1 MKTILKILVLFLSCQ
16 LCFCQVLTRKTV
28 HGRIVN
34 DSVAIE
40 NGLVFNLNTKTGAVI
55 DKTGFFSVLGMVK
68 DTLVFSSLGF
78 KSKKVVL
85 SQADINSS
93 FISIKLDAIARQL
106 LAVVIYAKNGPHPQ
120 FGNTQKIVDT
130 QYYDDDKSSPNN
142 FLMMPTGT
150 GDPNA
155 MDCIRVYK
163 MIFKNLFKNNPN
175 KPDLITEDGFTTVAL
190 QNINYSFFTD
200 KLKLKDDQVGLFL
213 MFCEN
218 DPKSVTFVNTSSQ
231 EFEIMDFL
239 ITKNN
244 EFKNIATF
252 EK

>member
-1 MKTILKILVLFLSCQ
+1 MKTVLGILVLFLGCQ
-16 LCFCQVLTRKTV
+16 LCFGQVLTPKTV
-28 HGRIVN
+28 YGKVVN

-40 NGLVFNLNTKTGAVI
+40 NGLVFNVNAKTGVLI
-55 DKTGFFSVLGMVK
+55 DNKGFFSILAKVK

-78 KSKKVVL
+78 KTKKVVL

-93 FISIKLDAIARQL
+93 FFRIKLNAVANQL
-106 LAVVIYAKNGPHPQ
+106 LAVVVYAKNGPHPE

-130 QYYDDDKSSPNN
+130 QYYDDKQSSPDNI
-142 FLMMPTGT
+142 LMMPTGT

-155 MDCIRVYK
+155 MDCIRVYN
-163 MIFKNLFKNNPN
+163 MIFKNLFKSNPN
-175 KPDLITEDGFTTVAL
+175 KSDLVSEVGFTKVAM
-190 QNINYSFFTD
+190 QSVSYSFFTD

-213 MFCEN
+213 LFCEN
-218 DPKSVTFVNTSSQ
+218 DPKSKTFVNTTSQ

-239 ITKNN
+239 ITKNS

>member
-1 MKTILKILVLFLSCQ
+1 M
-16 LCFCQVLTRKTV
+16 
-28 HGRIVN
+28 HGRVVN

-40 NGLVFNLNTKTGAVI
+40 SGLVFNLNAKTGAVL
-55 DKTGFFSVLGMVK
+55 DNKGFFSILAKVN
-68 DTLVFSSLGF
+68 DTLAFSSLGF
-78 KSKKVVL
+78 KTKKVVL
-85 SQADINSS
+85 SQTDINST
-93 FISIKLDAIARQL
+93 FFRIKLNAVANQL
-106 LAVVIYAKNGPHPQ
+106 LAVVVYAKNGPHPE

-130 QYYDDDKSSPNN
+130 QYYDDKQTSPNN
-142 FLMMPTGT
+142 ILMIPTGT

-155 MDCIRVYK
+155 MDVIRVYN

-175 KPDLITEDGFTTVAL
+175 KSDLVSDVGFTTVAM
-190 QNINYSFFTD
+190 QSVSYSFFTD

-213 MFCEN
+213 LFCEN
-218 DPKSVTFVNTSSQ
+218 DPKSKTFVNTTSQ

-239 ITKNN
+239 VTKNS

>member
-1 MKTILKILVLFLSCQ
+1 MKTIVGILILFLSCQ
-16 LCFCQVLTRKTV
+16 LCFGQILTRTTM
-28 HGRIVN
+28 HGGVVN

-40 NGLVFNLNTKTGAVI
+40 SGLVFNINAKSGSILNNK
-55 DKTGFFSVLGMVK
+55 GFFSVLAKVN

-78 KSKKVVL
+78 KSKKVVVTT
-85 SQADINSS
+85 AEINSS
-93 FISIKLDAIARQL
+93 FFRINLEAVANQL
-106 LAVVIYAKNGPHPQ
+106 LAVVVYAKNGPHPE

-130 QYYDDDKSSPNN
+130 QYYDDLQSSPHNI
-142 FLMMPTGT
+142 LMMPTGT

-155 MDCIRVYK
+155 MDCIRVYN

-175 KPDLITEDGFTTVAL
+175 KSDLVSDMGFTTVAM
-190 QNINYSFFTD
+190 QNVGYSFFTD
-200 KLKLKDDQVGLFL
+200 KLKLKEDQVGLFL

-218 DPKSVTFVNTSSQ
+218 DPKSKTFVNTTSQ

-239 ITKNN
+239 ISKNG
-244 EFKNIATF
+244 EFRNIATF